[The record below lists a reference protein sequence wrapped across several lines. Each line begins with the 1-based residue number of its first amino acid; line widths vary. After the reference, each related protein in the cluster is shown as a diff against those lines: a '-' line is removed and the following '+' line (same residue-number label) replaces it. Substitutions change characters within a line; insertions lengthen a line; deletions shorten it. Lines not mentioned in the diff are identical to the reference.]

1 MLIEGTAKRYH
12 LAGLEDGVNIV
23 KYLQGNHE
31 EKSSACF
38 TSVEGHNEVG

>member
-1 MLIEGTAKRYH
+1 MLIEGTAKRCH
-12 LAGLEDGVNIV
+12 LAELADGVNII

-31 EKSSACF
+31 EKTSACF